1 MSEPVGTYEEEKRS
15 LIRIIKSVIINHKP
29 FHRWLENH
37 SIHIQMDDIDR
48 VCSILLKTL
57 KGFKESGE
65 NLIYPAYKIE
75 YRDFFLTLLRKTV
88 IHSAWIEELLKAKAE
103 NWDVERFAALDI
115 LLLKMAV
122 TEALEF
128 PSIPAKVTMNE
139 YIEFAKNY
147 STDKSSSFVNGLL
160 EKVLQELELQGKIK
174 KMPLRET
181 PIQEEPLKI
190 EPVIEEKPKRKT
202 RIKVKEENINK

>member
-15 LIRIIKSVIINHKP
+15 LIRIVKSVIINHKP
-29 FHRWLENH
+29 FHRWLEKH
-37 SIHIQMDDIDR
+37 SIYIQMDDIDR

-75 YRDFFLTLLRKTV
+75 YRDFFITLLRKTV
-88 IHSAWIEELLKAKAE
+88 IHSAWIEELLKAKSE
-103 NWDVERFAALDI
+103 NWDIERFAALDI

-122 TEALEF
+122 TEGLEF

-174 KMPLRET
+174 KMPLKE
-181 PIQEEPLKI
+181 IQVQEKTLKVEPL
-190 EPVIEEKPKRKT
+190 IEEKPKRKR
-202 RIKVKEENINK
+202 RISLKKADK